1 MRHLYVIC
9 WLAILS
15 AWLLVETDR
24 ASADGG
30 IENVKRQAG
39 KWTAVVELKM
49 VGNPMARAWRYRQRV
64 LRQGPDDKEP
74 VLLFEESSTG
84 RVQINLR
91 DDGLLL
97 VQPVRTLPQMYF
109 AGSKDPV
116 TLNLPP
122 PKNWTLRPAPSGKI
136 GTTWFL
142 GDCLFYC
149 RKPRPGYLLIGFVRV
164 DAAKK
169 TTTDSKLGVEVADSN
184 QSEARAAE
192 VLPIVFRVGDYVL
205 WVNRGHHTEYHPEA
219 VQGEWKQRK
228 VRCLSLAK
236 GELVDAARIP
246 EAVLRQNKDR
256 LLEFVEKQAHNRSPE
271 LEIWAVGAI
280 ARIGDAKDAERLKAL
295 SRTVVVTMN
304 AVSPTTLESTD
315 KPVKAAY
322 AVALEQLKKTSR

>member
-1 MRHLYVIC
+1 MRSVCIFCRLVLLTALL
-9 WLAILS
+9 LAATSRL
-15 AWLLVETDR
+15 A
-24 ASADGG
+24 AD
-30 IENVKRQAG
+30 NVVGKHQAG
-39 KWTAVVELKM
+39 KWTAFISRKDL
-49 VGNPMARAWRYRQRV
+49 GSPGAHARGSQHTV
-64 LRQGPDDKEP
+64 FRQGPDDAKP
-74 VLLFEESSTG
+74 VLIFEESSTG
-84 RVQINLR
+84 SVQINLR

-97 VQPVRTLPQMYF
+97 VQPVRTLPRLYF
-109 AGSKDPV
+109 PGSKDPA

-122 PKNWTLRPAPSGKI
+122 PKNWTLRSAPSGKI
-136 GTTWFL
+136 GATWFL

-149 RKPRPGYLLIGFVRV
+149 RTPHPGYLLIGFVRI

-169 TTTDSKLGVEVADSN
+169 ATADSKLCIEVIDYR

-192 VLPIVFRVGDYVL
+192 VLPIVYRVGDYVL

-236 GELVDAARIP
+236 GELVDAAKIP

-256 LLEFVEKQAHNRSPE
+256 LLEFVEQQAHNRSAE

-280 ARIGDAKDAERLKAL
+280 ARVGNAADAERLKAL
-295 SRTVVVTMN
+295 SRTVLVTMN
-304 AVSPTTLESTD
+304 AVSPTRLESTD

-322 AVALEQLKKTSR
+322 AAALESLKGNSAK